1 MHRMSVR
8 DEISVYDN
16 AETSLTGETLSYD
29 AAVFPNVIRKK
40 EIELIERVL
49 RTKRPKV
56 VLDYGCGGGW
66 LSLLLSN
73 WGLEV
78 VGIDASMS
86 MVRKAKLICHE
97 ADFIVCDAMRLPFR
111 DKVFDCMI
119 GISILH
125 HLNLTK
131 AFKELKRISHAGSRF
146 VFMEPNLLNP
156 LSAIGRKF
164 LPTEQH
170 TRGEK
175 QFTPEYLRTA
185 FSMASFDLE
194 RYFALFFLSFP
205 TARLFKKARVTL
217 RPSLVR
223 IISFFESTM
232 EKSPGI
238 GYLNSTIIAI
248 GKTSR

>member
-1 MHRMSVR
+1 MSVR

-73 WGLEV
+73 WGFEV

>member
-1 MHRMSVR
+1 MNVK
-8 DEISVYDN
+8 DEIHVYDK
-16 AETSLTGETLSYD
+16 AETSPTGETLSYD
-29 AAVFPNVIRKK
+29 AAVFPNVVRKR
-40 EIELIERVL
+40 EIELIEKVL

-56 VLDYGCGGGW
+56 ILDYGCGGGW

-73 WGLEV
+73 WGFDV
-78 VGIDASMS
+78 VGIDASTS
-86 MVRKAKLICHE
+86 IVRKAKLICPE
-97 ADFIVCDAMRLPFR
+97 ADFLVCDAIRLPFR
-111 DKVFDCMI
+111 EEVFDCMI

-125 HLNLTK
+125 HLDLTK
-131 AFKELKRISHAGSRF
+131 AFKELKRISCAGSRF

-156 LSAIGRKF
+156 LSAIGRKL

-170 TRGEK
+170 TREEK
-175 QFTPEYLRTA
+175 QFTPGYLRTA
-185 FSMASFDLE
+185 FSMANFDLE

-205 TARLFKKARVTL
+205 TARLFKKARVTPC
-217 RPSLVR
+217 PSLVK

-238 GYLNSTIIAI
+238 GHLNSTIIAI